1 MTNTD
6 ARFKIISLLNNI
18 VIERGEQYAPC
29 KRKAAGGSAGGWEAG
44 IYGKR
49 LPGSILKS
57 IAASLGVTTGA
68 IYRYY
73 TDKEALFDGLVREP
87 AHELVERY
95 RTLQQTFAGRNL
107 EEQLQKLPEVP
118 DKEAS
123 WMMDFLYDHFDAF
136 KLIACCSS
144 GTKYEH
150 YLDTLA
156 EIEDHSGRLLVDRM
170 VDAGYPI
177 RRLDDELIHIMSTA
191 LFNGMFETI
200 RHDMPRE
207 KAMVYM
213 DDLRNFY
220 SAGWFRLLG
229 IPFE

>member
-1 MTNTD
+1 M
-6 ARFKIISLLNNI
+6 
-18 VIERGEQYAPC
+18 Y
-29 KRKAAGGSAGGWEAG
+29 KR
-44 IYGKR
+44 
-49 LPGSILKS
+49 
-57 IAASLGVTTGA
+57 
-68 IYRYY
+68 
-73 TDKEALFDGLVREP
+73 
-87 AHELVERY
+87 
-95 RTLQQTFAGRNL
+95 Q
-107 EEQLQKLPEVP
+107 
-118 DKEAS
+118 
-123 WMMDFLYDHFDAF
+123 
-136 KLIACCSS
+136 
-144 GTKYEH
+144 
-150 YLDTLA
+150 LDTLA
-156 EIEDHSGRLLVDRM
+156 AIEDHSGRLLVDRM

>member
-1 MTNTD
+1 MRPVNEKLRAD
-6 ARFKIISLLNNI
+6 LL
-18 VIERGEQYAPC
+18 
-29 KRKAAGGSAGGWEAG
+29 EAG
-44 IYGKR
+44 KR
-49 LPGSILKS
+49 EFMENGFRGASLKS

-73 TDKEALFDGLVREP
+73 TDKEALFDELVREP
-87 AHELVERY
+87 AKELVERY
-95 RTLQQTFAGRNL
+95 QTLQQTFAGRNL

-156 EIEDHSGRLLVDRM
+156 EIEDNAGRALIEKM
-170 VDAGYPI
+170 AEAGYSLPQI
-177 RRLDDELIHIMSTA
+177 DDELIHIMSSA
-191 LFNGMFETI
+191 LFNGIFETV

-207 KAMVYM
+207 KALRYM
-213 DDLRNFY
+213 ASLRDFY
-220 SAGWFRLLG
+220 SAGWFKLLG
-229 IPFE
+229 ISDT

>member
-1 MTNTD
+1 MRPVNEKLRAD
-6 ARFKIISLLNNI
+6 LL
-18 VIERGEQYAPC
+18 GA
-29 KRKAAGGSAGGWEAG
+29 
-44 IYGKR
+44 GKR
-49 LPGSILKS
+49 EFMENGFRGASLKS

-170 VDAGYPI
+170 VEAGYPI

>member
-1 MTNTD
+1 MRPVNEKLRKD
-6 ARFKIISLLNNI
+6 LL
-18 VIERGEQYAPC
+18 
-29 KRKAAGGSAGGWEAG
+29 EAG
-44 IYGKR
+44 KR
-49 LPGSILKS
+49 EFMENGFRGASLKS

-73 TDKEALFDGLVREP
+73 TDKEALFDGL
-87 AHELVERY
+87 
-95 RTLQQTFAGRNL
+95 
-107 EEQLQKLPEVP
+107 EQLQKLPEVP

-123 WMMDFLYDHFDAF
+123 WMMNFLYDHFDAF

-170 VDAGYPI
+170 VEAGYPI